1 MVTISTE
8 MLMGWITS
16 LIWPLTRVLGVI
28 AAAPIFS
35 HDAIPVR
42 VRVALGVLITL
53 IIIPTLPTL
62 PNVDLLS
69 IKSVYVILQQLMI
82 GIAIGFTMRIV
93 FAAIEM
99 AGTLAGMTMGLG
111 FASFYDPQS
120 NGQTNAVTQYLVII
134 AMLLFLSLD
143 MHLQMISAVVESFYS
158 LPITTTPSAMPYVQL
173 ILQWA
178 AKIFSVGVH
187 LSLPMVAVLL
197 LTNLALG
204 ILSRAAPQLN
214 LFGIGFPITISIG
227 FLILALALSRM
238 SAPMQKIFEEGI
250 TATQAVYQPK
260 TQTR

>member
-1 MVTISTE
+1 MVTISSE
-8 MLMGWITS
+8 MLMSWITS
-16 LIWPLTRVLGVI
+16 LIWPLTRILGVI

-53 IIIPTLPTL
+53 TVIPTLPPL
-62 PNVDLLS
+62 PSIDLLS
-69 IKSVYVILQQLMI
+69 IQSVYILLQQLMI

-93 FAAIEM
+93 FASIEM
-99 AGTLAGMTMGLG
+99 AGTVAGMTMGLG

-143 MHLQMISAVVESFYS
+143 MHLHMISAVVQSFNS
-158 LPITTTPSAMPYVQL
+158 LPITNEPSAMPFVQM

-178 AKIFSVGVH
+178 GKIFSVGLH
-187 LSLPMVAVLL
+187 LALPMVAVLL

-227 FLILALALSRM
+227 FLILALALTRM
-238 SAPMQKIFEEGI
+238 STPLQRVFNEGI
-250 TATQAVYQPK
+250 GATQSVYMPVK
-260 TQTR
+260 AK